1 MRMRRNADNAAKEAA
16 NLKKKQNRVLAKQGE
31 LPTESILQYALY
43 IIIKYAA
50 LMDLPPPVALSEPP
64 LFEVGA
70 RAQSF
75 PDTAPGIAP
84 EHSVAV

>member
-1 MRMRRNADNAAKEAA
+1 
-16 NLKKKQNRVLAKQGE
+16 
-31 LPTESILQYALY
+31 
-43 IIIKYAA
+43 
-50 LMDLPPPVALSEPP
+50 MDLPPPVALSEPP

-70 RAQSF
+70 RVQSF

>member
-1 MRMRRNADNAAKEAA
+1 MIS
-16 NLKKKQNRVLAKQGE
+16 LF
-31 LPTESILQYALY
+31 

-70 RAQSF
+70 RVQSF